1 LILTINYMRITNEL
15 KLMVARRRDKL
26 EVIEDLLKAA
36 DKPDGANKTHLVY
49 ESNLNFNRLNVFLPY
64 LLKNGLIES
73 ESENKY
79 ITTMKGREFLKQL
92 HSMHKM
98 L

>member
-1 LILTINYMRITNEL
+1 
-15 KLMVARRRDKL
+15 MVARRRDKL

-49 ESNLNFNRLNVFLPY
+49 GSNLNFNRLNVFLPF
-64 LLKNGLIES
+64 LLENGMIQH

-79 ITTMKGREFLKQL
+79 VTTVKGREFLKQL
-92 HSMHKM
+92 HSMQKM